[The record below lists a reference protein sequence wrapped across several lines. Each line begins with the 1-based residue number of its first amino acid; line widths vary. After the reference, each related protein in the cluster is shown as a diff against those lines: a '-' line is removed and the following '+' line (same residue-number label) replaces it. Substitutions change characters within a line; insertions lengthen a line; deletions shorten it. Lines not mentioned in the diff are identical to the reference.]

1 MGIFTEIAAL
11 RPLVAY
17 LLLFC
22 FFMGLT
28 LTASFAIQRFT
39 EFQMRQRHNEIAGFF
54 FGVIGVVYGVLLAF
68 ITVAVW
74 EKYNTA
80 TENVNRETTAAR
92 LMYRNLNLCEDQ
104 GTAEKIEQQLQA
116 YVHAVVEKEFP
127 AMAKMKKS
135 PATDKAMDDL
145 WANMKKLKPK
155 RSYEQSQYDEIL
167 NNLNKICHFRNE
179 RLETAINSKLVG
191 VMRFIVILGALITL
205 FFAVVFAA
213 ENFWWHITMTALLAL
228 LLCTILFILLELGHP
243 FLSGTP
249 VHPDGYIELLEIMKS
264 AD

>member
-28 LTASFAIQRFT
+28 LTASLAIHRFT
-39 EFQMRQRHNEIAGFF
+39 EFQMRKRHNDIAGFIF
-54 FGVIGVVYGVLLAF
+54 AAVGVIYGVLLGF

-167 NNLNKICHFRNE
+167 NNLNKIYHFRNE
-179 RLETAINSKLVG
+179 RLETANNPKLVG
-191 VMRFIVILGALITL
+191 VMRFIIILGAFITL
-205 FFAVVFAA
+205 FFAVIFAA
-213 ENFWWHITMTALLAL
+213 ENFWWHIAMTAMVAL
-228 LLCTILFILLELGHP
+228 LLCTILFVLIELGHP
-243 FLSGTP
+243 FLSGISVRP
-249 VHPDGYIELLEIMKS
+249 NGYIELLDVMKS
-264 AD
+264 P